1 MISAGHFCA
10 ENSWDSWDLRDENV
24 TGEPWQSEHFDP
36 SIGVRGVET
45 TEGLSAAFVKSSE
58 LVVCL

>member
-1 MISAGHFCA
+1 MSLGNH
-10 ENSWDSWDLRDENV
+10 DSQNTL
-24 TGEPWQSEHFDP
+24 TP